1 MAHFLK
7 LQSISILLAVLLLVN
22 IQLLANSGRLYL
34 LMGDAYMLAITM
46 FGLVSLIFFTRL
58 IIKRVRQLAPSP
70 WNLSL
75 YVLWLPYLA
84 LFTYV
89 WTQIV
94 PAPGEAAWPG
104 PAVGLLIIALTF
116 TFPLY
121 VFIVHMV
128 ACSKQRTT

>member
-46 FGLVSLIFFTRL
+46 FGLVSLILFTRL

-104 PAVGLLIIALTF
+104 PAVGLWIIALTF

>member
-1 MAHFLK
+1 MVHFLK

-34 LMGDAYMLAITM
+34 IMGNIYMMVITAS
-46 FGLVSLIFFTRL
+46 GLVSLVLFTRV
-58 IIKRVRQLAPSP
+58 IIKRVRQLATST

-75 YVLWLPYLA
+75 YVLWIPYLA

-89 WTQIV
+89 WTRVI
-94 PAPGEAAWPG
+94 PAPSEAAWPG
-104 PAVGLLIIALTF
+104 PAVGLVIIALTF

-121 VFIVHMV
+121 VFIVHMI
-128 ACSKQRTT
+128 ARSKQRTT

>member
-1 MAHFLK
+1 MTHFLK

-46 FGLVSLIFFTRL
+46 FGLVSLILFTRL

>member
-1 MAHFLK
+1 MTHFLNIQT
-7 LQSISILLAVLLLVN
+7 LSIQLALTLFVN
-22 IQLLANSGRLYL
+22 IQLLANSERLYL
-34 LMGDAYMLAITM
+34 IIGNMYMLVI
-46 FGLVSLIFFTRL
+46 VSIALASLWLFARL
-58 IIKRVRQLAPSP
+58 IVKQIRRLAPSP

-89 WTQIV
+89 WTRIV
-94 PAPGEAAWPG
+94 PAPNEAAWPS

-121 VFIVHMV
+121 VFIVHMI
-128 ACSKQRTT
+128 ARSKQPTT

>member
-1 MAHFLK
+1 MTHFLK
-7 LQSISILLAVLLLVN
+7 LQNLSILLALTLLLN

-34 LMGDAYMLAITM
+34 IMDNIYILIIVSIALA
-46 FGLVSLIFFTRL
+46 SLILFTRIL
-58 IIKRVRQLAPSP
+58 IKLVRRLEAST

-75 YVLWLPYLA
+75 YVLWFPYLA

-89 WTQIV
+89 WTRIV
-94 PAPGEAAWPG
+94 PAPNEAAWPSRV
-104 PAVGLLIIALTF
+104 VGLLIIALTF

-128 ACSKQRTT
+128 ARSKQRTT

>member
-46 FGLVSLIFFTRL
+46 FGLVSLILFTRL
-58 IIKRVRQLAPSP
+58 IIKRVRELAPSP

>member
-7 LQSISILLAVLLLVN
+7 LQNLSILLALTLLLN
-22 IQLLANSGRLYL
+22 IQLLANSERLYL

-46 FGLVSLIFFTRL
+46 FGLVSLILFTRL
-58 IIKRVRQLAPSP
+58 IIKRIRQLAPSL

-94 PAPGEAAWPG
+94 PALGEASWPS
-104 PAVGLLIIALTF
+104 PAVGLVIIALVL

-121 VFIVHMV
+121 IFIIHMI
-128 ACSKQRTT
+128 ARSKQQTT

>member
-46 FGLVSLIFFTRL
+46 FGLVSLILFTRL
-58 IIKRVRQLAPSP
+58 IVKRIRQLAPSP

-75 YVLWLPYLA
+75 YVLWLPYLT

-89 WTQIV
+89 WTRIV
-94 PAPGEAAWPG
+94 PAPNEAAWPSRV
-104 PAVGLLIIALTF
+104 VGLLIIALTF

-128 ACSKQRTT
+128 ARSKQRTT

>member
-46 FGLVSLIFFTRL
+46 FGLVSLILFTRL

-94 PAPGEAAWPG
+94 PTPGEAAWPS
-104 PAVGLLIIALTF
+104 PAVGLVIIALVL

-121 VFIVHMV
+121 IFIIHMI
-128 ACSKQRTT
+128 ARSKQPTT

>member
-1 MAHFLK
+1 MTQFLK
-7 LQSISILLAVLLLVN
+7 LQTISILLAVLLFLN

-46 FGLVSLIFFTRL
+46 FGLVSLILFTRL
-58 IIKRVRQLAPSP
+58 IIKRLRQLAPSP

>member
-7 LQSISILLAVLLLVN
+7 LQSISIFLAVLLLLN

-34 LMGDAYMLAITM
+34 IMGNIYMMFITAIGLAS
-46 FGLVSLIFFTRL
+46 LVLFTRL
-58 IIKRVRQLAPSP
+58 IVKRIRQLAPSP

-75 YVLWLPYLA
+75 YVLWLLYLA

-89 WTQIV
+89 WTRII
-94 PAPGEAAWPG
+94 PAPSEAAWPS
-104 PAVGLLIIALTF
+104 PAVGLFIIALTF

-128 ACSKQRTT
+128 ARSKQPTT

>member
-1 MAHFLK
+1 MTHFLK
-7 LQSISILLAVLLLVN
+7 IQTLSILLALTLFVN

-34 LMGDAYMLAITM
+34 IMGNIYMLVI
-46 FGLVSLIFFTRL
+46 VSIALASLWLFARL
-58 IIKRVRQLAPSP
+58 IVKQIRRLAPSP

-89 WTQIV
+89 WARIV
-94 PAPGEAAWPG
+94 PAPSETAWPS
-104 PAVGLLIIALTF
+104 PAVGLLMIALTF

-128 ACSKQRTT
+128 ARSKQRTT

>member
-7 LQSISILLAVLLLVN
+7 LQNLSILLALTLLLN
-22 IQLLANSGRLYL
+22 IQLLANSERLYL

-46 FGLVSLIFFTRL
+46 FGLVSLILFTRL
-58 IIKRVRQLAPSP
+58 IITRIRQLAPSP

-94 PAPGEAAWPG
+94 PAPGEAAWPS
-104 PAVGLLIIALTF
+104 PVVGLLIIALTII
-116 TFPLY
+116 FPLY

-128 ACSKQRTT
+128 ARSKQPTT

>member
-7 LQSISILLAVLLLVN
+7 LQNLSILLALTLLLN
-22 IQLLANSGRLYL
+22 IQLLANSERLYL

-46 FGLVSLIFFTRL
+46 FGLVSLILFTRL
-58 IIKRVRQLAPSP
+58 IIKRIRQLAPSL

-84 LFTYV
+84 LFTFG
-89 WTQIV
+89 WTRVI
-94 PAPGEAAWPG
+94 PAPNEAAWPS
-104 PAVGLLIIALTF
+104 PAVGLVIIALVL

-121 VFIVHMV
+121 IFIIHMI
-128 ACSKQRTT
+128 ARSKQPTT

>member
-7 LQSISILLAVLLLVN
+7 LQNLSILLALTLLLN
-22 IQLLANSGRLYL
+22 IQLLANSERLYL

-46 FGLVSLIFFTRL
+46 FGLVSLILFTRL
-58 IIKRVRQLAPSP
+58 IIKRIRQLAPSL

-94 PAPGEAAWPG
+94 PTHGEAAWPS
-104 PAVGLLIIALTF
+104 PAVGLVIIALVL

-121 VFIVHMV
+121 IFIIHMI
-128 ACSKQRTT
+128 ARSKQPTT

>member
-1 MAHFLK
+1 MVHFLK

-34 LMGDAYMLAITM
+34 IMGNIYTLVIVSIALA
-46 FGLVSLIFFTRL
+46 SLWLFTRL
-58 IIKRVRQLAPSP
+58 IIKHVTRLTPSP

-89 WTQIV
+89 WTRVI
-94 PAPGEAAWPG
+94 PAPSEAAWPG
-104 PAVGLLIIALTF
+104 PAVGLVIIAL

-121 VFIVHMV
+121 VFIVHMI
-128 ACSKQRTT
+128 ARSKQRTT

>member
-7 LQSISILLAVLLLVN
+7 LQSISIFLAVLLLLN

-34 LMGDAYMLAITM
+34 IMGNIYTLVIVSIALA
-46 FGLVSLIFFTRL
+46 SLWLFTRL
-58 IIKRVRQLAPSP
+58 IIKHVTRLTPSP

-89 WTQIV
+89 WTRVI
-94 PAPGEAAWPG
+94 PAPSEAAWPG

-121 VFIVHMV
+121 VFIVHMI
-128 ACSKQRTT
+128 ARSKQRTT

>member
-7 LQSISILLAVLLLVN
+7 LQSISILLAVLLLLN

-34 LMGDAYMLAITM
+34 IMGNIYMMVITAI
-46 FGLVSLIFFTRL
+46 GLVSLVLFTRV
-58 IIKRVRQLAPSP
+58 IIKRVRQLATST

-75 YVLWLPYLA
+75 YVLWLAYLT

-89 WTQIV
+89 WTRIV
-94 PAPGEAAWPG
+94 PAPGEAAWPSRV
-104 PAVGLLIIALTF
+104 VGLLIIALTF

-121 VFIVHMV
+121 VFIVHIV
-128 ACSKQRTT
+128 ARSKQRTT